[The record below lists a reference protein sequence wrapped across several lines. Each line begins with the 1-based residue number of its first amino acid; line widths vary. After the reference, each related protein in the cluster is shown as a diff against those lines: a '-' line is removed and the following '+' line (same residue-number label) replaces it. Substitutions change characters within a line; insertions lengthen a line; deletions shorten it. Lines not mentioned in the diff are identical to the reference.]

1 MTAPTTGRAPAHD
14 ADVLV
19 LGGGPAGTWAALA
32 AARAGAAVVLADK
45 GFCGTSGATASGGN
59 NLWYVPPEPAA
70 REESIRQYEKAGGM
84 ITDRSW
90 MARTLELTWEQVG
103 QLADWGYPFPT
114 DSRGQVR
121 RSSLQGPEYM
131 RLMRLQVK
139 RAGVTILDQ
148 SPALELLTDA
158 DGVVSGARGTRR
170 QYGDE
175 TWETR
180 AGAVILATG
189 GCAFLSGALGCNPDT
204 GDGHLMAAELG
215 AELSGMEFSGVF
227 GMAPAFGA
235 QTKGRM
241 YQFAR
246 YYQADGTPV
255 DIPEGLGTRPDI
267 ARAALDGPVL
277 ARLEL
282 APPSIHEH
290 LRWAQP
296 NFFLPFDKAGVDPF
310 ADLFEVR
317 FVLEGTVRGT
327 GGIVL
332 AGDGCETSVPGLYA
346 AGDAA
351 TRELVTG
358 SRSGGGSHNGAWAMS
373 SGTIAGRAAAK
384 FAKRAV
390 AAPRDLRSAARA
402 GIPEPGAGAALAAPP
417 RGTLSPDEVIANVQA
432 EVLTPAKCLFRTA
445 VSLNESLSRLDEVW
459 ADQVP
464 RIGPD
469 RGRQKAREAAALA
482 AHARW
487 MYRSSLARPESRGIH
502 RREDYPDT
510 DPALTLRL
518 RTGGLDQVWVRQE
531 APLTAEPPLT
541 EEAPVTEGVR

>member
-1 MTAPTTGRAPAHD
+1 MPRAPRTETPARD

-32 AARAGAAVVLADK
+32 AARAGARVVLADK
-45 GFCGTSGATASGGN
+45 GYCGTSGATASGGN
-59 NLWYVPPEPAA
+59 NLWYVPPDDAA
-70 REESIRQYEKAGGM
+70 REASVAEYEKAGGM
-84 ITDRSW
+84 ITDRAW

-103 QLADWGYPFPT
+103 QLADWGYPFPA
-114 DSRGQVR
+114 DSRGRLR

-131 RLMRLQVK
+131 RMMRLQVK

-148 SPALELLTDA
+148 SPALELLTDS
-158 DGVVSGARGTRR
+158 DGVVSGARGTHR
-170 QYGDE
+170 QRTDASW
-175 TWETR
+175 TVR
-180 AGAVILATG
+180 AGAVVLATG

-246 YYQADGTPV
+246 YYRGDGTP
-255 DIPEGLGTRPDI
+255 IELPAGLAARGFV
-267 ARAALDGPVL
+267 ARASLDGPVF

-282 APPSIHEH
+282 APEQIHQAM
-290 LRWAQP
+290 RWAQP

-310 ADLFEVR
+310 SDLFEVR

-327 GGIVL
+327 GGIAL
-332 AGDGCETSVPGLYA
+332 AGDGCETTVPGLYA

-373 SGTIAGRAAAK
+373 SGTIAGGAAARFARRPVAAGTSLRAAG
-384 FAKRAV
+384 RSGLPDP
-390 AAPRDLRSAARA
+390 AATGP
-402 GIPEPGAGAALAAPP
+402 
-417 RGTLSPDEVIANVQA
+417 GTLSPDEVVANVQA
-432 EVLTPAKCLFRTA
+432 EVLTPEKCMFRRA
-445 VSLNESLSRLDEVW
+445 SALRESLGRLDEVW
-459 ADQVP
+459 AAQVP
-464 RIGPD
+464 RIGAQ
-469 RGRQKAREAAALA
+469 RGRQRAREAAAMA

-487 MYRSSLARPESRGIH
+487 MYRAALARDESRGVH
-502 RREDYPDT
+502 RRDDRPDT
-510 DPALTLRL
+510 DPAQTLRL
-518 RTGGLDQVWVRQE
+518 RTGGLDHVWVR
-531 APLTAEPPLT
+531 AEPLG
-541 EEAPVTEGVR
+541 AAS

>member
-1 MTAPTTGRAPAHD
+1 VARAERTPAEAHD

-19 LGGGPAGTWAALA
+19 LGGGPAGTWAAIA
-32 AARAGAAVVLADK
+32 AAAAGARVVLADK
-45 GFCGTSGATASGGN
+45 GYCGTSGPTAAGGN
-59 NLWYVPPEPAA
+59 NLWYVPPDPAA
-70 REESIRQYEKAGGM
+70 REESMAAYERAGGM
-84 ITDRSW
+84 ITDRAW
-90 MARTLELTWEQVG
+90 MARTLELTWNQVG

-114 DSRGQVR
+114 DSQGRLR

-131 RLMRLQVK
+131 RLMRLQVR

-148 SPALELLTDA
+148 SPALELLSDP
-158 DGVVSGARGTRR
+158 DGVVSGARGTHR
-170 QYGDE
+170 QRGDASW
-175 TWETR
+175 TVR

-189 GCAFLSGALGCNPDT
+189 GCAFLSSALGCNPDT

-246 YYQADGTPV
+246 YYHADGTAIELP
-255 DIPEGLGTRPDI
+255 PGLAARPAV
-267 ARAALDGPVL
+267 ARASLDGPVF

-282 APPSIHEH
+282 APPEIHEAM
-290 LRWAQP
+290 RWAQP

-310 ADLFEVR
+310 TELFEVR

-327 GGIVL
+327 GGIAL
-332 AGDGCETSVPGLYA
+332 AGDGCETTVPGLYA

-373 SGTIAGRAAAK
+373 SGTISGRAAAR
-384 FAKRAV
+384 FARRHPAAV
-390 AAPRDLRSAARA
+390 ASLRPA
-402 GIPEPGAGAALAAPP
+402 GQVGLPAEGKAGPSRP
-417 RGTLSPDEVIANVQA
+417 VSPDEVIANVQA
-432 EVLTPAKCLFRTA
+432 EVLTPGKCMFRSAATLRS
-445 VSLNESLSRLDEVW
+445 SLGRLDEVW
-459 ADQVP
+459 TDQVP
-464 RIGPD
+464 HLGPG
-469 RGRQKAREAAALA
+469 RGRQRAREAAAMT

-487 MYRSSLARPESRGIH
+487 MYQAALAREESRGVH
-502 RREDYPDT
+502 RRDDHPAT
-510 DPALTLRL
+510 DQAQAIRL
-518 RTGGLDQVWVRQE
+518 RVGGLDRVWVRNE
-531 APLTAEPPLT
+531 PIRTAS
-541 EEAPVTEGVR
+541 